1 METSTQGMTSFPSK
15 APTGSRFADSTVFG
29 LGYGYKKQSAQF
41 TGKQTYLI
49 NGAELHQ
56 SDASQPLSV
65 SYCLTWKEFASSL
78 SLSSSTG
85 SEHGETAIHAKKALS
100 KSWFESPNPVAV
112 VIRQSKAVKLRAG
125 DHTAKTSELTDA
137 LAALGQT
144 PTPSAVH
151 AFVETYGDSWVN
163 QVVFGAE
170 YFLVYLY
177 SFETRK
183 QAKEFRLSAVA
194 SGGRASGGRASGG
207 RASGGRASGG
217 RASGGRVSGGRVSG
231 PLCLK
236 LLNNQSPGQVSL
248 QLTASLAGWAAHR
261 MPSVNIRSTEQNF
274 DQLINQLQSLFAS
287 TPNAEEMLSYEC
299 QANDLLFKDHEFP
312 ANYDILPFI
321 PRLDPFFVDQEFE
334 NENGTHLCSPPGQP
348 SQMFSQGLIDL
359 DEDVSLF

>member
-1 METSTQGMTSFPSK
+1 METSTQGMTSFSTK

-29 LGYGYKKQSAQF
+29 LAYGYKKQSAQF

-207 RASGGRASGG
+207 R
-217 RASGGRVSGGRVSG
+217 VSG